1 MFKRRS
7 SMGILSRFSNLMKAN
22 INHVIDSKKN
32 PEKAIK
38 DTVREVTLDLRTL
51 QSENNALKADEQRA
65 KRALYECKENINKLQ
80 RFSEKAALDGDDL
93 KAQSFLEEKQ
103 AAEKKKQEL
112 LATYNHYVIE
122 VKQMQ
127 LLEEKLA
134 MDVAQLEARS
144 ATLLEKSAALEKQ
157 QQMNEAFSTSSRSGF
172 SSYEEE
178 LNFKLDE
185 AEALAELRSNATQT
199 DYELSIDEEIAK
211 LTANKE
217 K

>member
-1 MFKRRS
+1 
-7 SMGILSRFSNLMKAN
+7 MGILSRFSNLMKAN

-38 DTVREVTLDLRTL
+38 DTLREVTLDLRTL

>member
-38 DTVREVTLDLRTL
+38 DTLREVTLDLRTL

>member
-1 MFKRRS
+1 
-7 SMGILSRFSNLMKAN
+7 MGVLSRFSNLMKAN

-51 QSENNALKADEQRA
+51 QSENNALKADQQRA
-65 KRALYECKENINKLQ
+65 KRALDECKENINKLQ

-93 KAQSFLEEKQ
+93 KAKTFLEEKQ

-144 ATLLEKSAALEKQ
+144 ATLLEKSAVLEKQ
-157 QQMNEAFSTSSRSGF
+157 QQMNEALSNSSRSGF
-172 SSYEEE
+172 ASYEEE
-178 LNFKLDE
+178 LHFKLDE

-199 DYELSIDEEIAK
+199 DHELSIDEEIAK
-211 LTANKE
+211 LTANKD